1 VRPALLLLA
10 PLLACTVP
18 NPAYL
23 GLHDAS
29 VDRLEMDASRDF
41 VLRDAAADPI
51 TQPDSARPEGRD
63 AFQANDA
70 NGEGRDAFQAN
81 DANGDRP
88 VGADGVTG
96 GDAPIGAGLVLHWRF
111 DELSGSAALD
121 SSGRGFDGTFGGSP
135 GPSPSTETAPTTF
148 ANPGSRRFDLAAEDN
163 VLLASMPEALRPT
176 QGLTVSVW
184 FRTTQTTQGD
194 LVSHGKD
201 YFIRLDADDLLEFVR
216 RRPPGS
222 SSTWLSAS
230 GKAPAANDGQW
241 HHAAGVASADGD
253 TVIYMDGAPVNT
265 DSQGLPFT
273 YVTPSSLIVGRSMA
287 GSHPFDG
294 WLDEVRIYDRAL
306 TVDEI
311 GALARGEP

>member
-1 VRPALLLLA
+1 
-10 PLLACTVP
+10 
-18 NPAYL
+18 
-23 GLHDAS
+23 
-29 VDRLEMDASRDF
+29 
-41 VLRDAAADPI
+41 
-51 TQPDSARPEGRD
+51 
-63 AFQANDA
+63 
-70 NGEGRDAFQAN
+70 
-81 DANGDRP
+81 
-88 VGADGVTG
+88 
-96 GDAPIGAGLVLHWRF
+96 
-111 DELSGSAALD
+111 
-121 SSGRGFDGTFGGSP
+121 
-135 GPSPSTETAPTTF
+135 
-148 ANPGSRRFDLAAEDN
+148 
-163 VLLASMPEALRPT
+163 MPEALRPT